1 MLYPLAKVLIWSASK
16 IYCSRLN
23 YNHKN
28 LYNGSAP
35 LILACNHPNSF
46 LDSIVLG
53 AYHRRPLHF
62 LARGDAFKNPRA
74 AKIMRG
80 LNMIPIYRI
89 SEGKENL
96 DNNKQTFKE
105 CMEVFKKKGVILIF
119 SEGVSINEWK
129 LRPLK
134 KGTARIAWM
143 CWKEH
148 GITDMVVQPTGI
160 NYNSFDGPPK
170 VMDYRFAPTFGMDE
184 FELNDAPEFYW
195 AFNERLKKDLEPL
208 VLDKDHADIQQR
220 KNPLKKFLIAIPAI
234 IGYLLHR
241 PLYAP
246 WKKFI
251 KKKTKGTVFYDSVM
265 FTSLM
270 LMYPILVFLVTLLTV
285 ILTGNAAFWSLFLL
299 LPFTAWCYKEYK
311 AI

>member
-1 MLYPLAKVLIWSASK
+1 M
-16 IYCSRLN
+16 
-23 YNHKN
+23 
-28 LYNGSAP
+28 YNGDKP

-46 LDSIVLG
+46 LDAIVLG
-53 AYHRRPLHF
+53 GYHRRPLHF

-74 AKIMRG
+74 AKVMRA
-80 LNMIPIYRI
+80 LKMIPIYRI

-96 DNNKQTFKE
+96 DNNKQTFQD
-105 CMEVFKKKGVILIF
+105 CMEVFRNNGIVLIF
-119 SEGVSINEWK
+119 SEGISINEWR

-143 CWKEH
+143 CWKEEN
-148 GITDMVVQPTGI
+148 IADMLVQPTGI

-170 VMDYRFAPTFGMDE
+170 VMDYRFAPVFGMND
-184 FELNDAPEFYW
+184 FELNSAPEFYQ

-208 VLDKDHADIQQR
+208 VLDKEHKDLQQK
-220 KNPLKKFLIAIPAI
+220 KNPFKKFLIALPAI
-234 IGYLLHR
+234 VGYLVHR
-241 PLYAP
+241 PFYVQ

-251 KKKTKGTVFYDSVM
+251 SKKTKGTVFYDSVM

-270 LMYPILVFLVTLLTV
+270 LIYPILVFLISLFMVM
-285 ILTGNAAFWSLFLL
+285 LTGNAVFWFLFLV